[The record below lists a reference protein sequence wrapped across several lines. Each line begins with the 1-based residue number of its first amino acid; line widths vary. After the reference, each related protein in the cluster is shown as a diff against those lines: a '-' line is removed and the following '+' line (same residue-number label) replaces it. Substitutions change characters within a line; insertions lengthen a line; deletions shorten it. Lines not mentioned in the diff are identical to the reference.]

1 MRILPGKPYPLG
13 ATFDG
18 AGVNFA
24 VYSQHARQID
34 LCLFDA
40 IGAET
45 REPLPERTAFVWHG
59 YVPGLLPGQRY
70 GYRAHGPWL
79 PDEGHRFQ
87 PSKLLVD
94 PYARSIDGKVDSH
107 APVRSIG
114 DDGEKDDRDDAWG
127 VPKSVVI
134 SGVFDWRGDTAPEV
148 PWSETILYEA
158 HVKGLTKLHNEI
170 APEIRGTYTALSS
183 APMMEHFQS
192 LGVTTVDLMPI
203 HECSIELGLTRRGL
217 TNYWGYSTLGYFAP
231 DQRFARADAVREFK
245 EMVRGLHAA
254 GLEVIIDV
262 VYNHTC
268 EGDETGPT
276 LFLRG
281 LDDRTYY
288 RHKPNGR
295 YDDVT
300 GCGNTLNVPHPQ
312 VLKLIMDSLRYW
324 VREMHVDGFR
334 FDLATA
340 LGRDAGP
347 FQMATFFDMIHQDPV
362 LSRVKLVAEP
372 WDLGD
377 GGYQVGNFPVLWSE
391 WNGRYR
397 DTVRRFWRGD
407 RGQLSELG
415 SRISGSSDLY
425 EDDGRA
431 PQASVNFIT
440 AHDGFTLRD
449 LASYEKKH
457 NEANAEDN
465 KDGNDQSY
473 SFNHGI
479 EGDTADPQIVE
490 ARLRSV
496 RTFLATLV
504 FSQGVPMILAGDEIG
519 RSQGGNNNA
528 YCQDS
533 PVTWLDWDLDDR
545 RKELLAYVR
554 KLVTLRRAHPAF
566 QRRTFLRGER
576 GAGRLK
582 DGTWLR
588 PDGEPMTAEDWSD
601 PNGRVLG
608 LLLSGEGLR
617 QSSDIGEPIT
627 DDTFYIVLSA
637 HDAPSEIVIPLGENE
652 EAPWDVVVDTTTFKL
667 PVGKRV
673 HAGETLTMS
682 PCSLILL
689 RQRRD

>member
-24 VYSQHARQID
+24 VYSQHARAID

-45 REPLPERTAFVWHG
+45 REALPERTAFVWHG
-59 YVPGLLPGQRY
+59 YVAGMLPGQRY
-70 GYRAHGPWL
+70 GFRAHGPWL
-79 PDEGHRFQ
+79 PEEGLRFQ

-94 PYARSIDGKVDSH
+94 PYAKAIDGKLDPR
-107 APVRSIG
+107 APVRSIDEAG
-114 DDGEKDDRDDAWG
+114 IKDDRDDAWG

-134 SGVFDWRGDTAPEV
+134 SGAFDWHGDASPEI
-148 PWSETILYEA
+148 PWSETVVYEA
-158 HVKGLTKLHNEI
+158 HAKGTTKLHPEI
-170 APEIRGTYTALSS
+170 APEIRGTYTALASR
-183 APMMEHFQS
+183 PMIEHFQN
-192 LGVTTVDLMPI
+192 LGVTTIDLMPI
-203 HECSIELGLTRRGL
+203 HECSVELGLSKRGL

-254 GLEVIIDV
+254 GLEVMIDV
-262 VYNHTC
+262 VYNHSC

-288 RHKPNGR
+288 RHKPNGK

-300 GCGNTLNVPHPQ
+300 GCGNTLNVAHPQ

-324 VREMHVDGFR
+324 VLDMHVDGFR

-340 LGRDAGP
+340 LGREAGP
-347 FQMATFFDMIHQDPV
+347 FHMATFFDMIHQDPV

-372 WDLGD
+372 WDLGEA
-377 GGYQVGNFPVLWSE
+377 GYQVGNFPVLWSE

-397 DTVRRFWRGD
+397 DTIRKFWRGD
-407 RGQLSELG
+407 RGQLSEIG
-415 SRISGSSDLY
+415 TRITGSSDLY

-431 PQASVNFIT
+431 PQASINFVT

-449 LASYEKKH
+449 LVSYEKKH

-465 KDGNDQSY
+465 KDGNDQNYAS
-473 SFNHGI
+473 NHGI
-479 EGDTADPQIVE
+479 EGDTSDPQILE
-490 ARLRSV
+490 ARVRSV
-496 RTFLATLV
+496 RNFFATLL
-504 FSQGVPMILAGDEIG
+504 FSQGVPMILHGDEIG
-519 RSQGGNNNA
+519 RSQSGNNNA

-533 PVTWLDWDLDDR
+533 PVTWLDWDLDDA

-554 KLVTLRRAHPAF
+554 KLITLRRAHPIF
-566 QRRTFLRGER
+566 QRRTFLRGQR
-576 GAGRLK
+576 GSGRLK
-582 DGTWLR
+582 DATWLR
-588 PDGEPMTAEDWSD
+588 PDGEPMAPEDWSD
-601 PNGRVLG
+601 PNGQLLG
-608 LLLSGEGLR
+608 LLLSGEGMSE
-617 QSSDIGEPIT
+617 SSEIGEPIT
-627 DDTFYIVLSA
+627 DDTFYVVLSSA
-637 HDAPSEIVIPLGENE
+637 DRPTDVVIPLGENE
-652 EAPWDVVVDTTTFKL
+652 ESPWDVVIDTSTFKL
-667 PVGKRV
+667 PVGTRV
-673 HAGETLTMS
+673 RAGETLTLAPRS
-682 PCSLILL
+682 FVLL